1 MKRQFWIWTLVCA
14 ALLAGCRQ
22 EDADTTNQT
31 DTPVVDAAVQTA
43 VQTANTYI
51 VDSQN
56 ADGGWPLLPGEESD
70 AETTA
75 FAVWA
80 LAEGGTDAHAA
91 AVQSG
96 EAYLKAAQREDGSW
110 NGNTAHTVFTLI
122 ALNAVDKSESGA
134 RAKAVIWLESAQN
147 ADGSWPRETGGEGN
161 LIYTSAVLCG
171 LQKIGYKKESPPIAR
186 GAKWVLDRPAGDG
199 GWAVQPGS
207 LSDNFATAWAAQALY
222 RVEEIPTQMEWL
234 RCAQNVDGGFG
245 PQKGK
250 MSDPEITAA
259 AAAALSLQEWPL
271 VDQQYALNYLIYIQ
285 QKNGSF
291 ISAVPIELSE
301 PKQNIQTSCFALIAI
316 QTLIAAGARLP

>member
-1 MKRQFWIWTLVCA
+1 MKRRFWIWALVCA
-14 ALLAGCRQ
+14 ALLVGCRQ
-22 EDADTTNQT
+22 DDADTTDQS
-31 DTPVVDAAVQTA
+31 DTPVVDAAVQKA
-43 VQTANTYI
+43 KAYI
-51 VDSQN
+51 ADSQN

-80 LAEGGTDAHAA
+80 LAEGEGDGSQAA

-96 EAYLKAAQREDGSW
+96 EAYLKAGQREDGSW

-122 ALNAVDKSESGA
+122 ALSAVDKSESEP
-134 RAKAVIWLESAQN
+134 RANAVKWLESAQN
-147 ADGSWPRETGGEGN
+147 GDGSWSREPGGEGT
-161 LIYTSAVLCG
+161 LIYTSAVLSG
-171 LQKIGYKKESPPIAR
+171 LQKIGYEKEYPPIAR

-199 GWAVQPGS
+199 GWAVQPGN

-222 RVEEIPTQMEWL
+222 RVVEIPTQMEWL

-245 PQKGK
+245 LRKGV
-250 MSDPEITAA
+250 MSDPEITSA
-259 AAAALSLQEWPL
+259 AAAALSLQDWPMI
-271 VDQQYALNYLIYIQ
+271 DQQYALNYLIYIQ

-291 ISAVPIELSE
+291 ISALPVELAE

-316 QTLIAAGARLP
+316 QTLKAAGARLP